1 MKRFLAAGLSA
12 SMVLF
17 AGFAAAQAYPA
28 KQVRVIIPY
37 AVGGGADAAARLVAD
52 HLGRTLGQ
60 AFVIDPRPG
69 GNTVI
74 GAEAAAKAPAD
85 GYTLFVTGG
94 STMSIQPFVFQ
105 GRLPY
110 DPLGDFA
117 PVSMISRF
125 PFFLVVPSTLGVNTF
140 ADFVAYVKARPGQLN
155 FVNPGSGTSNHMQTE
170 LLRQVAGLD
179 MVGIGYKGQ
188 PPALPDLINGQV
200 SFMAPSV
207 GLVQAHIQSGRL
219 KPLATFTSERLA
231 QFPQMPTIAEAG
243 YPDALLVPWFGAFL
257 SSKTPK
263 DITDRVHGA
272 FAAALKS
279 PDVIDRLEKS
289 GSQPGKPF
297 TLAQL
302 DAIVREDMERY
313 AKVAKFAN
321 IKPE

>member
-140 ADFVAYVKARPGQLN
+140 ADFVAYVKARPGQLSYASN
-155 FVNPGSGTSNHMQTE
+155 GSGGLGHLGTE
-170 LLRQVAGLD
+170 MLRQALKLD
-179 MVGIGYKGQ
+179 LAHVPYKGFG
-188 PPALPDLINGQV
+188 PMLPDLLAGRVAAVMMDLAPLGSNARSGSV
-200 SFMAPSV
+200 KFLAATSSGRSSFMPEVPTVAELAIPGYEIDVWFALYAP
-207 GLVQAHIQSGRL
+207 A
-219 KPLATFTSERLA
+219 
-231 QFPQMPTIAEAG
+231 
-243 YPDALLVPWFGAFL
+243 
-257 SSKTPK
+257 KTPVAIINLLNAEMRK
-263 DITDRVHGA
+263 YLG
-272 FAAALKS
+272 S
-279 PDVIDRLEKS
+279 PEAKE
-289 GSQPGKPF
+289 
-297 TLAQL
+297 A
-302 DAIVREDMERY
+302 Y
-313 AKVAKFAN
+313 AKLGHEPMFSTPEYVRGRIVNEQKVFAPAVKAAN
-321 IKPE
+321 LKLE

>member
-12 SMVLF
+12 SMALF

-105 GRLPY
+105 GKLPY

-140 ADFVAYVKARPGQLN
+140 ADFAAYVKARPGQLSYASN
-155 FVNPGSGTSNHMQTE
+155 GSGGLGHLGTE
-170 LLRQVAGLD
+170 MLRQAMGLD
-179 MVGIGYKGQ
+179 LAHVPYKGFG
-188 PPALPDLINGQV
+188 PMLPDLLAGRVAAVMMDLAPLGSNARSGSV
-200 SFMAPSV
+200 KFLAVTSSGRSSFMPEVPTVAELAIPGYEIDVWFALYAP
-207 GLVQAHIQSGRL
+207 A
-219 KPLATFTSERLA
+219 
-231 QFPQMPTIAEAG
+231 
-243 YPDALLVPWFGAFL
+243 
-257 SSKTPK
+257 KTPVAIK
-263 DITDRVHGA
+263 LGKQA
-272 FAAALKS
+272 FY
-279 PDVIDRLEKS
+279 R
-289 GSQPGKPF
+289 
-297 TLAQL
+297 QL
-302 DAIVREDMERY
+302 DMGLEEAYELASETMACNMMAEDAQEGID
-313 AKVAKFAN
+313 AFVAKR
-321 IKPE
+321 KPEWKGR

>member
-37 AVGGGADAAARLVAD
+37 TVGGGADAAARLVAD

-60 AFVIDPRPG
+60 AFVVDPRPG

-140 ADFVAYVKARPGQLN
+140 ADFVAYVKARPGQLSYASN
-155 FVNPGSGTSNHMQTE
+155 GSGSLGHLGTE
-170 LLRQVAGLD
+170 MLRQALNLD
-179 MVGIGYKGQ
+179 LAHVPYKGFG
-188 PPALPDLINGQV
+188 PILPDLLAGRVAAVMMDLAPLGSNARSGSV
-200 SFMAPSV
+200 KFLAATSSGRSSFMPEVPTVAELAIPGYEIDVWFALYAPAKTPVAIINLLNAEMRKYLGSPEAKEAYAKLGHEPMFSTPEYV
-207 GLVQAHIQSGRL
+207 RGRIVKEQKVFAPAVKAANL
-219 KPLATFTSERLA
+219 KPE
-231 QFPQMPTIAEAG
+231 
-243 YPDALLVPWFGAFL
+243 
-257 SSKTPK
+257 
-263 DITDRVHGA
+263 
-272 FAAALKS
+272 
-279 PDVIDRLEKS
+279 
-289 GSQPGKPF
+289 
-297 TLAQL
+297 
-302 DAIVREDMERY
+302 
-313 AKVAKFAN
+313 
-321 IKPE
+321 